1 MHWALNESGDCST
14 CEFITITLGAAA
26 ATAEIPGCCKFKLKF
41 IGKLMTHSHHC
52 AFQKSKDFNSI
63 ASLLTDIYFLLAS
76 AVINL
81 HGARC
86 VHVANFSFDNHYY
99 YTWFDWHRKTLYDI
113 VIIIVCSSYS
123 ASKMV
128 STWSVLGIANVHTSC
143 NMQKFMQ
150 MKFALDLKDHKFHM
164 RHVGLVLNASV
175 AINAAKHQHP
185 SMSTENASVS
195 CNNYYSTLQRHW

>member
-1 MHWALNESGDCST
+1 MHWALNESGDYST
-14 CEFITITLGAAA
+14 CEFITITLGAA
-26 ATAEIPGCCKFKLKF
+26 AEIPGCCKFKLKF

-52 AFQKSKDFNSI
+52 AFQKSKDFNLI
-63 ASLLTDIYFLLAS
+63 TSLLTDIYFLLAS

-81 HGARC
+81 HAVNMSQTFHLTIIIIILGLI
-86 VHVANFSFDNHYY
+86 D
-99 YTWFDWHRKTLYDI
+99 TEKLYDDI

-164 RHVGLVLNASV
+164 RHVGLVLNAAV

-185 SMSTENASVS
+185 FMSTENASVN